1 MAAKMLDQPKHGLR
15 LQLLATAVRLNTV
28 RATLLLILL
37 PWLARAQQ
45 SPTIRTEVPLVMAPV
60 TVTDAK
66 GHYID
71 GLSAGDFVLM
81 DNQSPRP
88 FQLDTSDTT
97 LIPISIVLV
106 VQINNYA
113 GAVVAK
119 LHKVGSMIQPLIT
132 GVRGDA
138 AVVAFD
144 ERVWTVQDFTSDPSQ
159 IEHALEEIQ
168 PSADTQAHIV
178 DAISDAVHRLAQL
191 PTSRRKVILLISEA
205 KDRGSKGKPADVLQ
219 AAQRE
224 NITIY
229 SASYSAYTTAF
240 TAKAE
245 DLPPPEGGNLLT
257 IFTELG
263 RLGKS
268 SAAEAFARYTGGRH
282 LSFTRQSG
290 LEKTIAG
297 VGEELHSQYLLS
309 FTPAKSGETG
319 YHSIDVKLPGRS
331 DAKVRTRPGYWAV
344 EP

>member
-1 MAAKMLDQPKHGLR
+1 
-15 LQLLATAVRLNTV
+15 VINRLNTV
-28 RATLLLILL
+28 PVALVLTLL
-37 PWLARAQQ
+37 PWLVAAQQ

-71 GLSAGDFVLM
+71 GLTAGDFVLT
-81 DNQSPRP
+81 DNQMPRP
-88 FQLDTSDTT
+88 FQLDTSDAT
-97 LIPISIVLV
+97 LIPISIVAV

-132 GVRGDA
+132 GKRGDA
-138 AVVAFD
+138 AVLAFD
-144 ERVWTVQDFTSDPSQ
+144 EKVWTVQDFTSDPSQ

-168 PSADTQAHIV
+168 PSAELQARMV
-178 DAISDAVHRLAQL
+178 DAVAGAVHRLAQP

-205 KDRGSKGKPADVLQ
+205 KDRGSKGKLADVLQ

-229 SASYSAYTTAF
+229 SASYSAYTAAF
-240 TAKAE
+240 TAKPE

-263 RLGKS
+263 RMGKAN
-268 SAAEAFARYTGGRH
+268 AAETFARYTGGRH
-282 LSFTRQSG
+282 FSFAKQSS
-290 LEKTIAG
+290 LEKAIAG
-297 VGEELHSQYLLS
+297 VGAELHSQYLLS
-309 FTPAKSGETG
+309 FTPAKSDEAG
-319 YHSIDVKLPGRS
+319 YHSIEVKLRDRP
-331 DAKVRTRPGYWAV
+331 DAKVRTRPGYWAA

>member
-1 MAAKMLDQPKHGLR
+1 MIN
-15 LQLLATAVRLNTV
+15 RLNTV
-28 RATLLLILL
+28 RATLIFTLL
-37 PWLARAQQ
+37 PCLAAQQ

-66 GHYID
+66 GRYID
-71 GLSAGDFVLM
+71 GLTAGDFVLT
-81 DNQSPRP
+81 DNQTPRP
-88 FQLDTSDTT
+88 FQLDTSDAT
-97 LIPISIVLV
+97 LIPISIVVV

-119 LHKVGSMIQPLIT
+119 LHKVGSTIQPLIT
-132 GVRGDA
+132 GKRGDA
-138 AVVAFD
+138 AVLAFD
-144 ERVWTVQDFTSDPSQ
+144 EKVWTVQDFTSDPPQ

-168 PSADTQAHIV
+168 PSAELQARMV
-178 DAISDAVHRLAQL
+178 DAVSEAVHRLAQL

-205 KDRGSKGKPADVLQ
+205 KDRGSKGKLADVLQ

-240 TAKAE
+240 TARPE

-263 RLGKS
+263 RMGKAN
-268 SAAEAFARYTGGRH
+268 AAETFARYTGGRH
-282 LSFTRQSG
+282 FSFAKQNS
-290 LEKTIAG
+290 LEKAIAD
-297 VGEELHSQYLLS
+297 VGAELHSQYLLS
-309 FTPAKSGETG
+309 FTPAKSDEAG
-319 YHSIDVKLPGRS
+319 YHSIEVKLRDRP

>member
-1 MAAKMLDQPKHGLR
+1 
-15 LQLLATAVRLNTV
+15 LQLLVVTDRLNTV
-28 RATLLLILL
+28 RATLILTLL
-37 PWLARAQQ
+37 PCLALAQP

-66 GHYID
+66 GRYID
-71 GLSAGDFVLM
+71 GLVAGDFVLT
-81 DNQSPRP
+81 DNQTPRP
-88 FQLDTSDTT
+88 FQLDTSDAT
-97 LIPISIVLV
+97 LIPISIVVV

-119 LHKVGSMIQPLIT
+119 LHKVGSMIQPMIT
-132 GVRGDA
+132 GERGDA
-138 AVVAFD
+138 AVLAFD
-144 ERVWTVQDFTSDPSQ
+144 EKVWTVQDFTSDPSQ
-159 IEHALEEIQ
+159 TEHALEEIR
-168 PSADTQAHIV
+168 PSAQLEARMV
-178 DAISDAVHRLAQL
+178 DAVSDATHRLAQL

-205 KDRGSKGKPADVLQ
+205 KDRGSKGKLADVLQ

-240 TAKAE
+240 TAKPE

-263 RLGKS
+263 RAGKA
-268 SAAEAFARYTGGRH
+268 SAAETFARYTGGRH
-282 LSFTRQSG
+282 FSFTKQSS
-290 LEKTIAG
+290 LEKAIAD
-297 VGEELHSQYLLS
+297 VGAELHSQYLLS
-309 FTPAKSGETG
+309 FTPAKSDEAG
-319 YHSIDVKLPGRS
+319 YHLIEVTLRGRP